1 VNGSEEYAGVPLVF
15 VDQVG
20 RFSEQAE
27 LKKKDGESDEAYKA
41 RFITYMKEVAER
53 GYFICNDADVIAKKS
68 QVTTGEE
75 NSGIRFNKFP
85 YLPDHDGLFRSQS
98 TPEMRLAEIY
108 YSLRSGCALRISTTP
123 WLNVI
128 TEKEIRR
135 KPLNYWI
142 MCALETIPPRNGAST
157 VM

>member
-1 VNGSEEYAGVPLVF
+1 MNGSEEYAGVPLVF

-75 NSGIRFNKFP
+75 NSGIRFNKF
-85 YLPDHDGLFRSQS
+85 LICQITTG
-98 TPEMRLAEIY
+98 
-108 YSLRSGCALRISTTP
+108 YSVLNPRRRCVWPRSTTP